1 MGAPG
6 QRRGSTGVRHLC
18 LGLLSLVVVFPVI
31 LVVSTAVKSPGDAKV
46 DPFGIFTSFSFDNL
60 DKAWTVG
67 GFDHYLL
74 NSVLLTVPSTALV
87 VLIGTLSG
95 YAFARLPFPGRT
107 LLFYTVMLGLLVPF
121 FAFMIPLYFEL
132 RQLHL
137 LDTLPGA
144 VLVLASTG
152 LPFGTFFMRAFFQDL
167 PDELEHSA
175 RLDGCSEWQI
185 FARIMLPLVGPGVGA
200 LTVFTF
206 LLNWNNFLVPLLYL
220 PGGDYRPLTA
230 GLYLFTGGR
239 SLDVGPLAAG
249 TLITIV
255 PVLVLFVV
263 LQRQVTQGF
272 ISGAVKG

>member
-1 MGAPG
+1 MGAS
-6 QRRGSTGVRHLC
+6 RRSRAATWARHLWLC
-18 LGLLSLVVVFPVI
+18 LLSLVAIFPVI
-31 LVVSTAVKSPGDAKV
+31 LVVSTAVKSPGDAKL
-46 DPFGIFTSFSFDNL
+46 DPFGIFTSFSFDNVV
-60 DKAWTVG
+60 KAWTVG
-67 GFDHYLL
+67 GFDHYLV
-74 NSVLLTVPSTALV
+74 NSVLLTVPSTMLV
-87 VLIGTLSG
+87 VLIGTLAG

-121 FAFMIPLYFEL
+121 FAYMIPLYFEL
-132 RQLHL
+132 RQLRL

-144 VLVLASTG
+144 VLVLTSTG

-167 PDELEHSA
+167 PDELEQSA

-185 FARIMLPLVGPGVGA
+185 FARIMLPLVGPGIGA

-206 LLNWNNFLVPLLYL
+206 LMNWNNFLVPLLYL